1 MSLNTILATTP
12 LTSTNYVLKATG
24 TTIGNSLIW
33 DNGTNVGIGTTSAG
47 LNLSVQGLY
56 GLPAT
61 SGVQTFGIFRVQDS
75 SSNIALDMGVV
86 QNVATWIQS
95 GNKAN
100 SAVLPLI
107 LNPSGGNV
115 GIGKTPSDKLDV
127 SGVIRASNTTDTN
140 YYGTLSNPDGLTRL
154 ATFGGGSSLV
164 FEVTGSEKMRI
175 TAAGNV
181 GIGTSTP
188 SAALQV
194 SAIPSTNG
202 DSVYQIVTF
211 DTNTATSRVGA
222 GISFGG
228 YYNGTT
234 DTTTA
239 FASIKGFKE
248 NLTNNDY
255 AGALAFMTRVNGGNS
270 TERMRIT
277 SVGSIQYSVAY
288 SSGYHMDTTPSQIA
302 VANGGTINFANF
314 SGMVVMNNHSS
325 GGVTIYLMGAGL
337 TTAVAS
343 NGTQV
348 GTMAYNG
355 AISGYTWTNNS
366 GGTNIF
372 GAAIIRTRTTA

>member
-1 MSLNTILATTP
+1 MDNTFNVPPNVI
-12 LTSTNYVLKATG
+12 
-24 TTIGNSLIW
+24 
-33 DNGTNVGIGTTSAG
+33 NG
-47 LNLSVQGLY
+47 
-56 GLPAT
+56 
-61 SGVQTFGIFRVQDS
+61 
-75 SSNIALDMGVV
+75 
-86 QNVATWIQS
+86 
-95 GNKAN
+95 
-100 SAVLPLI
+100 AVLAVELH
-107 LNPSGGNV
+107 
-115 GIGKTPSDKLDV
+115 TDDKVL
-127 SGVIRASNTTDTN
+127 
-140 YYGTLSNPDGLTRL
+140 
-154 ATFGGGSSLV
+154 
-164 FEVTGSEKMRI
+164 
-175 TAAGNV
+175 AAGEFF
-181 GIGTSTP
+181 IC
-188 SAALQV
+188 
-194 SAIPSTNG
+194 NG
-202 DSVYQIVTF
+202 HSQPYITRF
-211 DTNTATSRVGA
+211 N
-222 GISFGG
+222 
-228 YYNGTT
+228 YNGTT